1 MARSAGLGEAAV
13 WRRRV
18 RRFARAGMTVDCFC
32 EEEGVSASSFYRW
45 RKKLAEG
52 QTPPSG
58 GRHMP
63 AFQAVRVTAGDLAV
77 AILLPGGARLEVPAA
92 NLDVVRA
99 VMGELLR
106 HDFKQNHFAEL
117 ERGRSTC

>member
-1 MARSAGLGEAAV
+1 MARSSGLGEAAV

-18 RRFARAGMTVDCFC
+18 RWFARAGMTVECFC

-45 RKKLAEG
+45 RKKLAER
-52 QTPPSG
+52 QTPSSG

-63 AFQAVRVTAGDLAV
+63 AFQAVRVTAGDATV
-77 AILLPGGARLEVPAA
+77 AILLPGGARLEVPTA

-99 VMGELLR
+99 VMGELLQYDVAR
-106 HDFKQNHFAEL
+106 DHGE
-117 ERGRSTC
+117 STC